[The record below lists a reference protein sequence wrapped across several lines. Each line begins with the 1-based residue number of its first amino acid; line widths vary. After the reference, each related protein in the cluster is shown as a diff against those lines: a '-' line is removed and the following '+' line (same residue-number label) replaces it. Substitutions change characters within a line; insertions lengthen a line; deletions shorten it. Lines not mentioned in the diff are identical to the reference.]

1 MTLVNGQSQ
10 DHITVADR
18 GLHYGDGLFE
28 TIAVTGGQPRL
39 WERHWRRLSTGCRRL
54 GIAPPDPEILWEEAH
69 RVCTGVDQ
77 GVLKLILTRGAGG
90 RGYRPP
96 QTGQATRIMA
106 MYPWPAYPE
115 VNWQQGVAVRV
126 CTSRLGRNPALAG
139 MKHLNRLEQVL
150 ARSEWEDPHI
160 AEGLMLDDDGHVI
173 AGTMS
178 NLFIVTAQ
186 GLLTP
191 VLAACGVAGV
201 MRSVILD
208 LAAESDIAWQ
218 EAPLRL
224 EDLHRADEVFLSNAL
239 IGIWP
244 VRRVD
249 QRDYG
254 VGSLTE
260 LLGGRL
266 KALLGT
272 ISG

>member
-1 MTLVNGQSQ
+1 MILVNGQNQ
-10 DHITVADR
+10 NHIDVADR

-28 TIAVTGGQPRL
+28 TIAVNDGQPRL
-39 WERHWRRLSTGCRRL
+39 WERHWRRLSMGCRRL
-54 GIAPPDPEILWEEAH
+54 GLAQPEPGMLWEEAS
-69 RVCTGVDQ
+69 RVCCGVDR
-77 GVLKLILTRGAGG
+77 GVLKIILTRGAGG
-90 RGYRPP
+90 RGYHPP

-106 MYPWPAYPE
+106 TYPWPAYPE
-115 VNWQQGVAVRV
+115 ANWRQGVAVRL
-126 CTSRLGRNPALAG
+126 CTTRLGRNSALAG

-150 ARSEWEDPHI
+150 ARSEWEASHI
-160 AEGLMLDDDGHVI
+160 AEGLMLDDDDHII

-191 VLAACGVAGV
+191 VLTACGVAGV

-208 LAAESDIAWQ
+208 LATELDIAWQ

-244 VRRVD
+244 VRRIE

-266 KALLGT
+266 KALLGA

>member
-1 MTLVNGQSQ
+1 MILVNGHAQ
-10 DHITVADR
+10 DHIAVADR

-28 TIAVTGGQPRL
+28 TIAVTGGRPRL

-54 GIAPPDPEILWEEAH
+54 GIAPPDPEILWEEAS
-69 RVCTGVDQ
+69 RVCGGVDR
-77 GVLKLILTRGAGG
+77 GVLKIILTRGAGG
-90 RGYRPP
+90 RGYRPV

-106 MYPWPAYPE
+106 TYPWPAYPE
-115 VNWQQGVAVRV
+115 ANWRQGVAVRV
-126 CTSRLGRNPALAG
+126 CTTRLGRNPALAG
-139 MKHLNRLEQVL
+139 IKHLNRLEQVL
-150 ARSEWEDPHI
+150 ARSEWQDPHI

-173 AGTMS
+173 AGTLS

-191 VLAACGVAGV
+191 TLAACGVAGI

-208 LAAESDIAWQ
+208 LAAELDIVWQ
-218 EAPLRL
+218 EKPLRL
-224 EDLHRADEVFLSNAL
+224 EDLLRADEVFLSNAL

-244 VRRVD
+244 VRRVE
-249 QRDYG
+249 QRDYS

-260 LLGGRL
+260 LLDGRL
-266 KALLGT
+266 QALLGA